1 MTIQYL
7 IWAVLNKGELAP
19 LERQAIAEFLG
30 QLAGGSDG

>member
-19 LERQAIAEFLG
+19 SERQAIAEFLG
-30 QLAGGSDG
+30 QLAGGNNG